1 LRFYLEHYRR
11 VGRDCAKFIDAVPGD
26 DQHPS
31 AGGQFRNLGGPYVGK
46 THMAAI
52 VYFTDLCPEAGR
64 LVKHFAP
71 EETAAIKAWM
81 LRNAQGFYLARW
93 DTPVQEGEVACPWY
107 VTTQNY
113 FHFFS
118 DIEQS
123 DFATHRLLA
132 DMPVCHADVYYIERL
147 VRAIEASG
155 R

>member
-1 LRFYLEHYRR
+1 
-11 VGRDCAKFIDAVPGD
+11 
-26 DQHPS
+26 
-31 AGGQFRNLGGPYVGK
+31 
-46 THMAAI
+46 MAAI
-52 VYFTDLCPEAGR
+52 VYWTDLCPEVGELLR
-64 LVKHFAP
+64 EFAP

-118 DIEQS
+118 SIDKA
-123 DFATHRLLA
+123 DAATLRLLV
-132 DMPVCHADVYYIERL
+132 DRPVCYADVYYIERL
-147 VRAIEASG
+147 VRAIEQ